1 MQYVAP
7 FCLLLL
13 SMSLFSQDGI
23 PDYFD
28 IIQQAQNAT
37 RQNSTTENTEIS
49 RRYAELVD
57 ELAKARQEEDPEKRL
72 GKIETVLERFSIGE
86 QFQAPSIPHSYQETQ
101 GSWGVDL
108 VEDIPGRGRS
118 LYLVLEANRGR
129 GNRGEPVFL
138 VISKAPQQNLSV
150 YIKWNS
156 YFREIP
162 VVEYQWDGGTWESC
176 PQLLSPSKQT
186 TYLDDD
192 VSGFL
197 SAMSSSRRLIVRTT
211 PFASNPLLVEFKTE
225 GFAYLASKYEDY
237 LGPIFTQ

>member
-1 MQYVAP
+1 MLRPFAYFFFQCLCSHRMGFLITSISFSKPKTQLGRIAP
-7 FCLLLL
+7 PRTQKYRDDTP
-13 SMSLFSQDGI
+13 SWWMNWPKPG
-23 PDYFD
+23 
-28 IIQQAQNAT
+28 
-37 RQNSTTENTEIS
+37 RK
-49 RRYAELVD
+49 R
-57 ELAKARQEEDPEKRL
+57 DPEKRL